1 VALVD
6 RSIEARLEPLFTA
19 VIRRRWWVVAVYLVV
34 LPAAAWLGLDI
45 PRDNSIER
53 MVVASDPDVA
63 ASRDFEAVFPERD
76 TVLLVLETADPF
88 SAAAL
93 AELERVEDELGA
105 VDGLDAYSIAT
116 IWRRARPGAG
126 PPADDPAGV
135 RAVVA
140 GSDFFRRQGLVGPG
154 FLSVVLA
161 LDAADAAAR
170 DRLLAEIEQVAAAVP
185 ERSDAVTNVRRVGRP
200 WIEAWLERET
210 SVSSQTYFPLFF
222 SFVVALVLGLY
233 RSWRAL
239 AAILLSLAAA
249 VLLGMA
255 FAGAVGLGFTIVS
268 ALVPLTLMVT
278 ATASLVYLHSRF
290 VDQPPDLDLET
301 HRRRALANKLVAVT
315 ASVFAAAVGFA
326 ALTVSEIRPIRDLGL
341 WTSGGLL
348 LGWVVCFTLYPAL
361 QVIFRTPT
369 RRQRQV
375 AGTWV
380 LRASV
385 VLPRWSYHWRWPL
398 VIAAS
403 VLAVAGLAALLG
415 VPGLLP
421 GMELE
426 TDALAYIDPDEPVA
440 RDTRYFEETV
450 LGLQSAKVWIT
461 TPEYGVVEPGVLG
474 ALDRL
479 TVALEGQ
486 PAVGSVV
493 GLPSILRLRRYL
505 AGLGEELPSDGPA
518 LARVAAELEQ
528 LLLSEPSLAQWVD
541 LDSLASTYLTVTTAA
556 GSEHRMADLTA
567 AVDAAW
573 SEVAAVDPALAGC
586 SYRLTG
592 SGVLQAT
599 IAGHLVPTLVESF
612 AITFTIIFVTFV
624 LVFRSGPARLNAMVP
639 SLFAILV
646 TFLVMRLTGIPLNI
660 ATILIATTVLG
671 VTENDQIHFFYHFLE
686 RRNGGSTEAAL
697 GHAIRVAGHAIL
709 FATVINAGGF
719 LALAL
724 SDLPPM
730 RQFGIVTS
738 MAFGLAML
746 ADFTALPAALWILF
760 RERPSDGPRDDAD
773 SPSGE
778 AAPSRRDDDHGR
790 RPDGGDRGLPGPV
803 Q

>member
-6 RSIEARLEPLFTA
+6 RALERRLEPLFA
-19 VIRRRWWVVAVYLVV
+19 AIIRRRWIIILTYVALLTWATFLAV
-34 LPAAAWLGLDI
+34 DI
-45 PRDNSIER
+45 PHDTSIES
-53 MVVASDPDVA
+53 MVVSSDPDVTTSHEFDA
-63 ASRDFEAVFPERD
+63 IFPERD
-76 TVLLVLETADPF
+76 TVLVVLETADPL

-93 AELERVEDELGA
+93 TDLELAEAELGSIDGVGA
-105 VDGLDAYSIAT
+105 FSVAT
-116 IWRRARPGAG
+116 IWRRSRAGAG
-126 PPADDPAGV
+126 SPADDIRDFRSMVGAD
-135 RAVVA
+135 
-140 GSDFFRRQGLVGPG
+140 DFFRRQGLIGDG

-161 LDAADAAAR
+161 LDAPGPRVRNDLLDEIDVVVSEMP
-170 DRLLAEIEQVAAAVP
+170 DRLP
-185 ERSDAVTNVRRVGRP
+185 SVTAVRRVGRP
-200 WIEAWLERET
+200 WVEAWLERET
-210 SVSSQTYFPLFF
+210 SVDSLIYFPLFGA
-222 SFVVALVLGLY
+222 FVVALVFGLY

-255 FAGAVGLGFTIVS
+255 FAGLVGLEFTIVS

-290 VDQPPDLDLET
+290 VDQPPAVDLEQ
-301 HRRRALANKLVAVT
+301 HRVAALANKFVAVT
-315 ASVFAAAVGFA
+315 ASVFAASVGFA

-341 WTSGGLL
+341 WTAGGLV

-361 QVIFRTPT
+361 QTCFRAPT
-369 RRQRQV
+369 RREQRV
-375 AGTWV
+375 AGAWV
-380 LRASV
+380 QRVAE
-385 VLPRWSYHWRWPL
+385 VLPRWSYRWRWLL
-398 VIAAS
+398 VVTAS
-403 VLAVAGLAALLG
+403 ILAVSGLIALLG
-415 VPGLLP
+415 IPGVIG

-440 RDTRYFEETV
+440 RDTRWFEQNV

-461 TPEYGVVEPGVLG
+461 TPEDAVVEPEVLQ

-479 TVALEGQ
+479 TRALEAR

-493 GLPSILRLRRYL
+493 GQPTILRLRRVMSGVD
-505 AGLGEELPSDGPA
+505 AADVSDPA
-518 LARVAAELEQ
+518 VFARQAADLEQ
-528 LLLSEPSLAQWVD
+528 LLLTEPSVAQWVD
-541 LDSLASTYLTVTTAA
+541 LDSLASTYLTVTSSA
-556 GSEHRMADLTA
+556 GSEHRMEDLTA
-567 AVDAAW
+567 AIDAVW
-573 SEVAAVDPALAGC
+573 TELAATDPALAEC

-592 SGVLQAT
+592 GGVLQAT

-612 AITFTIIFVTFV
+612 TITFSIIFVTFV

-697 GHAIRVAGHAIL
+697 AHAIRVAGHAIL

-738 MAFGLAML
+738 MAFALAML
-746 ADFTALPAALWILF
+746 ADFTALPAALWIFF
-760 RERPSDGPRDDAD
+760 RERPTADPSSPTDPSIADDGP
-773 SPSGE
+773 
-778 AAPSRRDDDHGR
+778 
-790 RPDGGDRGLPGPV
+790 
-803 Q
+803 